1 MFRGRTVLSLD
12 SKGRMAMPAKYRDRL
27 SEICAGQLI
36 VTIDRSSCLL
46 VYPQPVWEEV
56 EEKLIQLSSTNMQ
69 ARNLKRFLLG
79 HAEECEM
86 DGQGR
91 ILISAPLREF
101 AFLEKRVTLIGQG
114 HKFELWNQE
123 RFDQATEDWRKEHP
137 KDSDLSGNV
146 ELLVF

>member
-1 MFRGRTVLSLD
+1 MFRGSTVLSLD

-27 SEICAGQLI
+27 HEICAGQLI
-36 VTIDRSSCLL
+36 ITIDRSSCLL
-46 VYPQPVWEEV
+46 VYPLPVWEEV
-56 EEKLIQLSSTNMQ
+56 EEKLIQLSSTNKQ

-114 HKFELWNQE
+114 HRFELWDKE
-123 RFDQATEDWRKEHP
+123 RFDQATHDWRNESL
-137 KDSDLSGNV
+137 KDHDLSGDL
-146 ELLVF
+146 ESLAF

>member
-1 MFRGRTVLSLD
+1 
-12 SKGRMAMPAKYRDRL
+12 MAMPAKYRDRL
-27 SEICAGQLI
+27 REICAGQLI

-46 VYPQPVWEEV
+46 VYPLPVWEEV
-56 EEKLIQLSSTNMQ
+56 EEKLIQLSSTNKQ

-101 AFLEKRVTLIGQG
+101 AFLEKHISLIGQG
-114 HKFELWNQE
+114 HRFELWDKE
-123 RFDQATEDWRKEHP
+123 RFDQATVDWRNEKP
-137 KDSDLSGNV
+137 KDSDLPGDLES
-146 ELLVF
+146 FTF